1 MEKRIVLSKHDVL
14 RLRAFMRNTRSLSA
28 LDREHRRDLQDE
40 IERAITVEEAELPA
54 DVVAIDSKV
63 LVRDTETSLATVYT
77 VVLPA
82 QADPAQGRVSVFAPL
97 GTALLGYSVNDVI
110 EWWMPGG
117 LRRLKIEAVRQSRRS
132 PVDPQPQR
140 QEELTALAH

>member
-1 MEKRIVLSKHDVL
+1 MEKKIVLSKRDVL

-40 IERAITVEEAELPA
+40 IERAITVDDADLPG
-54 DVVAIDSKV
+54 DVIAIDSKV
-63 LVRDTETSLATVYT
+63 LVRDVETSLATVYT

-82 QADPAQGRVSVFAPL
+82 QADPARGQISVFAPL
-97 GTALLGYSVNDVI
+97 GTALLGYRRGDVI

-117 LRRLKIEAVRQSRRS
+117 LRRLEIEAVVQAEHL
-132 PVDPQPQR
+132 PDTPQPPP
-140 QEELTALAH
+140 EERLAA

>member
-1 MEKRIVLSKHDVL
+1 MEKRIVLSQHDVL

-40 IERAITVEEAELPA
+40 IERAIAVEDAALPA
-54 DVVAIDSKV
+54 DVVAIDSNV
-63 LVRDTETSLATVYT
+63 VVRDTETSLARVYT

-82 QADPAQGRVSVFAPL
+82 QADPAKGRVSVFAPL
-97 GTALLGYSVNDVI
+97 GTALLGYRVNDVI

-117 LRRLKIEAVRQSRRS
+117 LRRLKIEAVTQSRKS
-132 PVDPQPQR
+132 PDDPQPQR
-140 QEELTALAH
+140 KEALAA

>member
-1 MEKRIVLSKHDVL
+1 MEKRIVLSQHDVL
-14 RLRAFMRNTRSLSA
+14 RLRAFMRNTRSSSA

-40 IERAITVEEAELPA
+40 IERAITVEAPELPA

-82 QADPAQGRVSVFAPL
+82 QADPAKGRISVFAPL
-97 GTALLGYSVNDVI
+97 GTALLGYQVNDVI

-117 LRRLKIEAVRQSRRS
+117 LRRLKIEAVEQLRQS
-132 PVDPQPQR
+132 PDDPQPQR
-140 QEELTALAH
+140 KEKLAA

>member
-40 IERAITVEEAELPA
+40 IERAITVEDAKLPA

-82 QADPAQGRVSVFAPL
+82 QAEPAKGRVSVFAPL
-97 GTALLGYSVNDVI
+97 GTALLGYRVNDVI

-117 LRRLKIEAVRQSRRS
+117 LRRLKIEAVKQSGKS
-132 PVDPQPQR
+132 PDDPQPEHK
-140 QEELTALAH
+140 EELAA

>member
-1 MEKRIVLSKHDVL
+1 MEKRIVLGKRDLL

-40 IERAITVEEAELPA
+40 IERAITVEDADLPG

-63 LVRDTETSLATVYT
+63 LVRDTETSLATVYA

-82 QADPAQGRVSVFAPL
+82 QADPARGQISVFAPL
-97 GTALLGYSVNDVI
+97 GTALLGYRLGDVI

-117 LRRLKIEAVRQSRRS
+117 LRRLKIEAVMQAEHS
-132 PVDPQPQR
+132 PDGEPPQR
-140 QEELTALAH
+140 KETLAA